1 MFVKFF
7 SGLIGRDCV
16 KLLGELLFKEFIEN
30 WWIVFL
36 LYIVCVIILEILL
49 FNSVC

>member
-16 KLLGELLFKEFIEN
+16 KLLGKLLFEEFIEN